1 MRIFRYD
8 ESVNIRH
15 HQLAI
20 SCIFNCMCT
29 AARTF
34 IDGCRLH
41 TVGLRQ
47 WFLTFFPPAPL
58 FRGFHSLPPTIMKGQ
73 C

>member
-8 ESVNIRH
+8 ESVNIRQH
-15 HQLAI
+15 LLAI

-34 IDGCRLH
+34 IDGRRLH
-41 TVGLRQ
+41 TIDPDTSFCDETNTNRHYVTTQ
-47 WFLTFFPPAPL
+47 SSPD
-58 FRGFHSLPPTIMKGQ
+58 
-73 C
+73 